1 MAASTIVKNDFE
13 TPKVGCHIW
22 TRHAPS
28 WHVMPD
34 DGVERYH
41 EFDAVFKG
49 KLDEYLQNQKK
60 E

>member
-22 TRHAPS
+22 TLHVPK

-34 DGVERYH
+34 DGVGRYH
-41 EFDAVFKG
+41 EFDDVFKA
-49 KLDEYLQNQKK
+49 KLDGFLQNQEKK
-60 E
+60 